1 MRPALLLA
9 LALAAA
15 SPALAQGQPE
25 PLARALAEIEAHRV
39 GMRVGCGIP
48 VPALWNAPPWEQRAA
63 AQRRAAFEDC
73 LSGVMQR
80 EQDRLAEL
88 QRRVADIEA
97 SAPEGDWSAVQQA
110 LDSKW
115 SELDRLASKL
125 RSRDN
130 WADTAVRVLDTFTG
144 PGAPFG
150 PPQPAWNRCAPYR
163 CDSSTS
169 APGIR

>member
-1 MRPALLLA
+1 MRPLVLIA

-15 SPALAQGQPE
+15 PAVAQEQPG
-25 PLARALAEIEAHRV
+25 PAARALAEIEAHRV
-39 GMRVGCGIP
+39 GMRVGCSVP

-63 AQRRAAFEDC
+63 ADRRAAFEDC
-73 LSGVMQR
+73 LAGVMIR
-80 EQDRLAEL
+80 EQDRLAQL
-88 QRRVADIEA
+88 QDRVAA
-97 SAPEGDWSAVQQA
+97 LHSQAPDSDWSAA
-110 LDSKW
+110 DSA
-115 SELDRLASKL
+115 LASKWAELDALAGKL
-125 RSRDN
+125 RTRDN

-150 PPQPAWNRCAPYR
+150 PRPQPWNRCAPYR

>member
-1 MRPALLLA
+1 MRKLFLVALGLA
-9 LALAAA
+9 SA
-15 SPALAQGQPE
+15 PALAQAQPDAA
-25 PLARALAEIEAHRV
+25 ARALAEIEAHRV

-48 VPALWNAPPWEQRAA
+48 VPALWNAPPWEQSAA
-63 AQRRAAFEDC
+63 AARRAAFEDC
-73 LSGVMQR
+73 LSGVMRR

-88 QRRVADIEA
+88 QRRIADIEA
-97 SAPEGDWSAVQQA
+97 SAPEGDWSAVQSA

-125 RSRDN
+125 RGRETR
-130 WADTAVRVLDTFTG
+130 ADTAVRILDTFTG

-150 PPQPAWNRCAPYR
+150 PPPRPYDRCAPYR

>member
-1 MRPALLLA
+1 MRPLFLIA

-15 SPALAQGQPE
+15 PALAQPPE
-25 PLARALAEIEAHRV
+25 PLARALAEIEAHRI
-39 GMRVGCGIP
+39 GMRVGCPVP

-63 AQRRAAFEDC
+63 AARREAFEDC
-73 LSGVMQR
+73 LEGVMIR
-80 EQDRLAEL
+80 EQDRLAQL
-88 QRRVADIEA
+88 QSRIAALHSEA
-97 SAPEGDWSAVQQA
+97 PDADWSAADQA

-115 SELDRLASKL
+115 AELDTLAGKL
-125 RSRDN
+125 RTRDN

-150 PPQPAWNRCAPYR
+150 PKPSPYYNRCAPYR
-163 CDSSTS
+163 CDSSTF